1 MGLVHRGKRSQPVG
15 MSATIAPI
23 SALTPLRSNWGW
35 LLGLG
40 LLFLALGLIGMG
52 RTLLFTVGTA
62 VFFGVLILMGGAAQ
76 LVEAFK
82 CTGWKS
88 VTWHVLIAFL
98 YLLAGTSIILDP
110 LIASIVWT
118 AIIAGTLVVVGIFKL
133 VIALSHRE
141 AVGWFGLLLSG
152 LISLALGVMLF
163 VQWPTSGVWF
173 LGLLVAIE
181 LLMQGIALVVLA
193 LSARTA

>member
-1 MGLVHRGKRSQPVG
+1 MGLVHSGKRSQPVG
-15 MSATIAPI
+15 MSSTTVSI
-23 SALTPLRSNWGW
+23 SPLSQLRANWGW
-35 LLGLG
+35 LL
-40 LLFLALGLIGMG
+40 ALGLIFLILGVVGLG

-62 VFFGVLILMGGAAQ
+62 LFFGWLILMGGVAQ

-88 VTWHVLIAFL
+88 VIWHVLIALL
-98 YLLAGTSIILDP
+98 YLVAGVSIIMDP

-118 AIIAGTLVVVGIFKL
+118 AIIAGALVVAGIFKI
-133 VIALSHRE
+133 VIGLSHRE
-141 AVGWFGLLLSG
+141 SAGWFGLLLSG
-152 LISLALGVMLF
+152 VISLALGIMLF
-163 VQWPTSGVWF
+163 AQWPTSGVWF

-193 LSARTA
+193 LSARTV